1 MLGCLTNILWNF
13 LIQPESQCWHTHWA
27 QLWRHMG
34 LIGRNHRCDCWTKK
48 GSASFGFAPLWFRS
62 DVQLTNWL
70 PVFFVFIF
78 WTRAYHMW
86 AKLCMNRI
94 MHMYIQV
101 ICIWSTFAVQYVHII
116 YQSFV
121 PVCYENPSFQE
132 LRTQL
137 IAHNGSVQHLP
148 LPEDMKVN
156 SADGFGKFSPE
167 EIQKGMGSF
176 KRCII

>member
-1 MLGCLTNILWNF
+1 
-13 LIQPESQCWHTHWA
+13 
-27 QLWRHMG
+27 
-34 LIGRNHRCDCWTKK
+34 
-48 GSASFGFAPLWFRS
+48 
-62 DVQLTNWL
+62 
-70 PVFFVFIF
+70 
-78 WTRAYHMW
+78 MW

-176 KRCII
+176 KRWKGENGWNKIELQWSTEEFAIFLLYSIHMFEVRAQQHWWATVLFFFQMWFSCQVGVQIHIYTLHNCIFSRLR